1 MFFSGHFGSALIF
14 AAGRMQFHGEPSVIS
29 IDAFGFDSLK
39 TTVSGS
45 GVSIE
50 AMSS

>member
-1 MFFSGHFGSALIF
+1 LLSIELFGWL
-14 AAGRMQFHGEPSVIS
+14 
-29 IDAFGFDSLK
+29 SLK

-50 AMSS
+50 AISSKAASRSETTPVGG